1 MNFDYLFRSSYM
13 SVYPVF
19 TGFSGIF
26 RIGRSSHIFLY
37 LLRCISGNLNGIS
50 FVRFDFVAVRSHSKV
65 ANANRM
71 RLHML
76 PTTYSIA
83 SDDWHFL
90 QICES
95 SNCPYK
101 KELYTTLE
109 NIQQLTVQLE

>member
-1 MNFDYLFRSSYM
+1 M

-37 LLRCISGNLNGIS
+37 LIRCISGNLNGIS

-76 PTTYSIA
+76 AYNL
-83 SDDWHFL
+83 F
-90 QICES
+90 
-95 SNCPYK
+95 NCFR
-101 KELYTTLE
+101 
-109 NIQQLTVQLE
+109 